1 MALLDGLIKKLNGE
15 EDPLAAS
22 NGGFGAGAPGGMPGT
37 PGNPN
42 TGISGG
48 LGNIAQ
54 AVAGLQPG
62 AVQASPAKSTLGAFA
77 NRLEG
82 FDSGKL
88 NDASYNSP
96 KYAIGRALSG
106 FDPRQGVTDDVLKAL
121 NSSGA
126 GQQYTRLS
134 GDKVRGQDGRVVD
147 LVRGFNDPN
156 GTGGWQLGLEDE
168 AGAQP
173 VGGQRPSFT
182 GSAIPG
188 LLQGDAMGGIQSALG
203 KLGQTQDDSLLQRLI
218 AQLGG
223 H

>member
-1 MALLDGLIKKLNGE
+1 MMLDGLIKKLNGDE
-15 EDPLAAS
+15 EDP
-22 NGGFGAGAPGGMPGT
+22 APLGMPGT

-48 LGNIAQ
+48 LEAIQ
-54 AVAGLQPG
+54 APPM
-62 AVQASPAKSTLGAFA
+62 QAAAPKSMLGAFA
-77 NRLEG
+77 NKLEG

-134 GDKVRGQDGRVVD
+134 GDKVRGQDGRVID

-156 GTGGWQLGLEDE
+156 GTGGWQLGLED
-168 AGAQP
+168 AGGAP
-173 VGGQRPSFT
+173 AATPRGAGMFT
-182 GSAIPG
+182 GSTIAP
-188 LLQGDAMGGIQSALG
+188 LLQGNAQAGIQSALG
-203 KLGQTQDDSLLQRLI
+203 KMGASQDDSLLQRLI
-218 AQLGG
+218 AQLGVA
-223 H
+223 

>member
-1 MALLDGLIKKLNGE
+1 MMLDGLIKKLNGDE
-15 EDPLAAS
+15 EDP
-22 NGGFGAGAPGGMPGT
+22 APLGMPGT

-106 FDPRQGVTDDVLKAL
+106 FDPRQGVTDAVLAAL

-168 AGAQP
+168 GGPAPAAKRGGGMFAGSSIAP
-173 VGGQRPSFT
+173 
-182 GSAIPG
+182 
-188 LLQGDAMGGIQSALG
+188 LLQGDAQAGIQSALG
-203 KLGQTQDDSLLQRLI
+203 KFGQSQDDSLIQQLI
-218 AQLGG
+218 AKLGG
-223 H
+223 AQ